1 LNDSGVAV
9 PSRDLVLKDPLGA
22 LRFARLISRTHQ
34 ALDGRKD
41 LLSQENIAE
50 ARELA
55 GRWLP
60 LVNPNAASAAG
71 AGRAFARFHRGC
83 VRHGAA
89 QALLRS
95 ARRQGL
101 TESVRAK

>member
-1 LNDSGVAV
+1 MNDSGVAV
-9 PSRDLVLKDPLGA
+9 PSRDLALKYPLGA

-60 LVNPNAASAAG
+60 LVNPTLRARPEPVARSLDSIEGASATEL
-71 AGRAFARFHRGC
+71 RKRFFG
-83 VRHGAA
+83 VLGDK
-89 QALLRS
+89 
-95 ARRQGL
+95 G
-101 TESVRAK
+101 